1 MSMGDPRGA
10 SDDDAMRGPGFPVE
24 TDGATWGQ
32 ASIVLMRGAVLAL
45 AVALVAGAIGVLYY
59 IPGVPDRLRE
69 AGFAFKTLRPVH
81 TSFVMAWIFLGGVAV
96 VHRYFEDHS
105 ELIDAG
111 GRARLRAQVWLWVLA
126 GVGSLVTIAM
136 GITSGREYLGFHP
149 VFSIPMLAGW
159 LLFAFTFFKMT
170 GRGFLDRPVYVTMWG
185 VGVLFFVYT
194 FVEQHAWLL
203 PEVFTHP
210 LTDLRLQWKATGTLI
225 GSFNLFVYGSLIYVG
240 ERLSG
245 DTRYAHSRLAYALFA
260 VGVLNS
266 FTNYGHHTY
275 HLPQSHTVKWISF
288 VVSMTEIVILT
299 RVVWDI
305 AASVG
310 RRAGAGF
317 ACTRCLLTATKWWT
331 AAMLASAILLSIP
344 PINTIVHGT
353 HVVTGHAMGT
363 EIGIDTMALLAAL
376 TWLLESRRTRSA
388 DSQTT
393 RRDIVTRRWI
403 IAMNIA
409 AAALVTWL
417 HVSGTVV
424 GVTRYIGTTPPE
436 WFGSLSVAMFV
447 TAGLCTGGAMLA
459 LLLRWSPE
467 LFAPARAL
475 TRP

>member
-1 MSMGDPRGA
+1 M
-10 SDDDAMRGPGFPVE
+10 
-24 TDGATWGQ
+24 
-32 ASIVLMRGAVLAL
+32 
-45 AVALVAGAIGVLYY
+45 
-59 IPGVPDRLRE
+59 
-69 AGFAFKTLRPVH
+69 
-81 TSFVMAWIFLGGVAV
+81 
-96 VHRYFEDHS
+96 
-105 ELIDAG
+105 
-111 GRARLRAQVWLWVLA
+111 
-126 GVGSLVTIAM
+126 
-136 GITSGREYLGFHP
+136 
-149 VFSIPMLAGW
+149 
-159 LLFAFTFFKMT
+159 
-170 GRGFLDRPVYVTMWG
+170 
-185 VGVLFFVYT
+185 
-194 FVEQHAWLL
+194 
-203 PEVFTHP
+203 
-210 LTDLRLQWKATGTLI
+210 
-225 GSFNLFVYGSLIYVG
+225 
-240 ERLSG
+240 
-245 DTRYAHSRLAYALFA
+245 
-260 VGVLNS
+260 GVLNS

-417 HVSGTVV
+417 HVSGTIV
-424 GVTRYIGTTPPE
+424 GMARYKEIAPPQWLASVSPALFATT
-436 WFGSLSVAMFV
+436 
-447 TAGLCTGGAMLA
+447 GLCTGAGLFV
-459 LLLRWSPE
+459 LLLRWSPD
-467 LFAPARAL
+467 LFTPARAPARPPAGDE
-475 TRP
+475 

>member
-245 DTRYAHSRLAYALFA
+245 DTRYAH
-260 VGVLNS
+260 
-266 FTNYGHHTY
+266 
-275 HLPQSHTVKWISF
+275 
-288 VVSMTEIVILT
+288 
-299 RVVWDI
+299 
-305 AASVG
+305 
-310 RRAGAGF
+310 
-317 ACTRCLLTATKWWT
+317 
-331 AAMLASAILLSIP
+331 
-344 PINTIVHGT
+344 
-353 HVVTGHAMGT
+353 
-363 EIGIDTMALLAAL
+363 
-376 TWLLESRRTRSA
+376 
-388 DSQTT
+388 
-393 RRDIVTRRWI
+393 
-403 IAMNIA
+403 
-409 AAALVTWL
+409 
-417 HVSGTVV
+417 
-424 GVTRYIGTTPPE
+424 
-436 WFGSLSVAMFV
+436 
-447 TAGLCTGGAMLA
+447 
-459 LLLRWSPE
+459 
-467 LFAPARAL
+467 
-475 TRP
+475 